1 MKILYFA
8 WLKDKTGI
16 NEEEITDQKI
26 TDVKELLD
34 LLSIKYPKL
43 KEFIDEK
50 EVIRVAVNLNYITD
64 NIKLS
69 QEDEIALFPP
79 VSGG

>member
-64 NIKLS
+64 NIKLN